1 MCSCLPAGCLSE
13 SSNRAVTMS
22 IAAMQRNAGT
32 CAILTVTGPVVLL
45 QSGILEAPEDDVNY
59 LTAAAGPSEAYA
71 PRKFCSVCGF
81 NSA

>member
-1 MCSCLPAGCLSE
+1 MYLQLTLPD
-13 SSNRAVTMS
+13 
-22 IAAMQRNAGT
+22 
-32 CAILTVTGPVVLL
+32 PVVLL

>member
-1 MCSCLPAGCLSE
+1 
-13 SSNRAVTMS
+13 
-22 IAAMQRNAGT
+22 MQTDAGT
-32 CAILTVTGPVVLL
+32 CGILSVPDLAVLL
-45 QSGILEAPEDDVNY
+45 QSGILEAPEDEVNY